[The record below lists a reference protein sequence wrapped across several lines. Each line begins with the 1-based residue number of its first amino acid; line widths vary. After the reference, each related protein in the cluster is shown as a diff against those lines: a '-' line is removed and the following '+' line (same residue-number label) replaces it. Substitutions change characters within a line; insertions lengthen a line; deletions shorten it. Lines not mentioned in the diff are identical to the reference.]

1 MEVSAVEWSSKSS
14 GITKNPEPIIE
25 EEEDASISSDELSG
39 FTHDEPTILPQ
50 VDDKVM
56 TTGSSLEPGN
66 EESKSYGDDINI
78 ISDVEIRRA
87 VEDLDSKRW
96 TTDQLEIYCQTLLK
110 ECYVSE
116 DRRRRLMS
124 AGMLRK
130 LVEVEAMALRYVA
143 KKIAR

>member
-87 VEDLDSKRW
+87 VGDLDSKRW